1 MTILKSYER
10 IVMTPDELDD
20 GSVVINFDIVDDYNI
35 PTRQGGYAMARKDEV
50 DNCFY
55 VVICNEQGDVL
66 SETQVPFTFI
76 GGEDE
81 DSKTISQT

>member
-1 MTILKSYER
+1 MKSYEK

-20 GSVVINFDIVDDYNI
+20 GSVVINFDVTDDYNI
-35 PTRQGGYAMARKDEV
+35 PTRQGGYVIARKDEV

-55 VVICNEQGDVL
+55 VVIFNERGDVL
-66 SETQVPFTFI
+66 SETQVPFTFV

-81 DSKTISQT
+81 GD